1 MEKRKDNKGKVLKT
15 GESQRKDGRYC
26 FRYMDLDGK
35 RKYIYDTD
43 LNSLREKE
51 RKINRDIEDK
61 IYSNNITMNECFDRY
76 MAVKTDLREGTR
88 HKYNL
93 EYDRWIRDTW
103 FGKKEISSI
112 KKSDV
117 LLFYKEKSKE
127 LANGTIRC
135 IHKYIHPSL
144 EMAVDDDLIR
154 KNPANNCSKD
164 YKESKPREAMTK
176 EETIKFLEFAE
187 NYDFGKTYLLAVKI
201 MLETGLRVGEVTGIT
216 WDDLDFN
223 NKFIN
228 VDKQFT
234 VIAGGGRHEY
244 HISRP
249 KTDSGIR
256 KVPMSDDVLEMMKK
270 HKLENFFKSLKFG
283 TEVDGYKGFVFHTRT
298 GLPILSNRINDYL
311 TKVVNLYNDTHED
324 KLPALSCHIMRHTF
338 CTRMS
343 EKGIN
348 PKSLQY
354 IMGHSNYKTTADVY
368 ITETEEHVFEEFQK
382 ALHQA

>member
-26 FRYMDLDGK
+26 FRYKDLDGK

-76 MAVKTDLREGTR
+76 MAVRTDLRDGTR

-103 FGKKEISSI
+103 LGNKKISSI

-117 LLFYKEKSKE
+117 LLFYKEKSE
-127 LANGTIRC
+127 DLSSGTIRC
-135 IHKYIHPSL
+135 IHKYIHSSL

-154 KNPANNCSKD
+154 KNPANNCTKD

-187 NYDFGKTYLLAVKI
+187 NCNFGKTYLLAVKI

-223 NKFIN
+223 NKSIN

-234 VIAGGGRHEY
+234 IIAGGGKHEY
-244 HISRP
+244 HISKP
-249 KTDSGIR
+249 KTDSSIR
-256 KVPMSDDVLEMMKK
+256 KVPMSDDVLEIMKK
-270 HKLENFFKSLKFG
+270 HKLDNFFKSLKFG
-283 TEVDGYKGFVFHTRT
+283 IEVDGYKGFVFHTRT

-311 TKVVNLYNDTHED
+311 TKVVKIYNDTHED
-324 KLPALSCHIMRHTF
+324 NLPELSCHIMRHTF

-348 PKSLQY
+348 PKTLQY
-354 IMGHSNYKTTADVY
+354 IMGHSTYKTTADVY
-368 ITETEEHVFEEFQK
+368 VTETEEHVFEEFQK
-382 ALHQA
+382 ILHQA